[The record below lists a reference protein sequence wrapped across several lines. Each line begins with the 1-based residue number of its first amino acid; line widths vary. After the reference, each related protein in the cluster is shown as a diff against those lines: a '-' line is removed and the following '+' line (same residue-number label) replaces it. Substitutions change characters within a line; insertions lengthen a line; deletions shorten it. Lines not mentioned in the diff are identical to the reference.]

1 MAIQESPVPT
11 GAASAAGWINILPNT
26 ATKAASTTINAAQV
40 QTPLGASG
48 SSEGCA
54 FAPKGEAGSV
64 VGLGLLLGVGLGLL
78 I

>member
-1 MAIQESPVPT
+1 MPT
-11 GAASAAGWINILPNT
+11 GAASAAGWISILPKT

-48 SSEGCA
+48 SSGGRT
-54 FAPKGEAGSV
+54 FAAKGDASSV

-78 I
+78 V